1 MEQINHN
8 AIIITGGP
16 GMGKTSI
23 VGKLSEIG
31 YFCVKE
37 SGRHIIQEQL
47 KKGGTSLP
55 WADKNGFAD
64 EMLKMGKRD
73 YKNALCLNSLVFFD
87 RAIPD
92 VIGYLKLCHLPIHKN
107 VRRSARCNR
116 YYNTVFITPPWE
128 EIYLNDAERKQSFEE
143 AIATYEMMFQVY
155 TDLNYAV
162 VEIPRTTVEKRID
175 FIFRILKEK
184 NNLNF

>member
-1 MEQINHN
+1 METINHK

-23 VGKLSEIG
+23 IEKLSERG
-31 YFCVKE
+31 YSCVKE

-47 KKGGTSLP
+47 QKGGTSLP
-55 WADKNGFAD
+55 WADKKGFAY
-64 EMLKMGKRD
+64 EMLKMGKGD
-73 YKNALCLNSLVFFD
+73 YKDALCSNSLVFFD

-92 VIGYLKLCHLPIHKN
+92 VIGYLKLCNLPIHKN
-107 VRRSARCNR
+107 VWESARCNR
-116 YYNTVFITPPWE
+116 YHKTVFITPPWK

-155 TDLNYAV
+155 SNLNYAV

-175 FIFRILKEK
+175 FIFRILKA
-184 NNLNF
+184 NDFQF